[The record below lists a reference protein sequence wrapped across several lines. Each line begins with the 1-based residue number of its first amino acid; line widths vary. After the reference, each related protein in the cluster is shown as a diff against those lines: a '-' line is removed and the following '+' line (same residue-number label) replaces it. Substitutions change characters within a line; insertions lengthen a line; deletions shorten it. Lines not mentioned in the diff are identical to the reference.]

1 LKRYKS
7 RFHAGKILVE
17 FLKSQSKKL
26 GQDLL
31 YNPNNFFCF
40 AIPNG
45 GVPLTEGFCSQLS
58 LKYDIL
64 IVRKIKLPFNTEAGF
79 GSITTDGTVL
89 INQPLLSQL
98 DLSEKSIKDSIELT
112 RTEINDRL
120 KFYNKRRNL
129 VNFYE
134 QHIKERNIF
143 IIDDGLA
150 SGFTMLA
157 AINMIKKY
165 NPEKIFIAVPTAPL
179 RTVNIIKPEVDEVF
193 CPNIREVVW
202 FAVADAYLNWYDVPE
217 SEVLDIIN
225 NSTHY
230 TKDSSRF

>member
-1 LKRYKS
+1 L
-7 RFHAGKILVE
+7 
-17 FLKSQSKKL
+17 
-26 GQDLL
+26 D
-31 YNPNNFFCF
+31 N
-40 AIPNG
+40 
-45 GVPLTEGFCSQLS
+45 SQLS

-98 DLSEKSIKDSIELT
+98 DLSEQSIKDSIELT
-112 RTEINDRL
+112 KTEINNRL
-120 KFYNKRRNL
+120 KFYNKTRNL

-134 QHIKERNIF
+134 QQIKKRSVF
-143 IIDDGLA
+143 ILDDGLA

-165 NPEKIFIAVPTAPL
+165 KPEKIFIAVPTAPL
-179 RTVNIIKPEVDEVF
+179 RTVDLLTPEVDEIF
-193 CPNIREVVW
+193 CPNIREVLR

-230 TKDSSRF
+230 TKDS